1 VALRLYFDE
10 CVDARII
17 AGTRRRSIDS
27 VTAAD
32 EGLLAASDEDHLLRA
47 TQLGRVVVSA
57 DEDFFRLVHAR
68 REAGLTFPG
77 LLFVPNGTAV
87 GPAVRGVEIAA
98 TVFDPAD
105 MVDQIEW
112 VS

>member
-32 EGLLAASDEDHLLRA
+32 EGLLGASDEEHLQRA

-57 DEDFFRLVHAR
+57 DEDFFRLVHTR
-68 REAGLTFPG
+68 REAGRTFPG
-77 LLFVPNGTAV
+77 LIFVPSGTAV
-87 GPAVRGVEIAA
+87 GHAVRGIEIAA
-98 TVFDPAD
+98 TVLKPGE

-112 VS
+112 V